1 MFKIP
6 SKEDASNTY
15 RHRQIIFYPD
25 FYYYGSKYVY
35 KPLLYRFSKK
45 EKIQD
50 VLDLC
55 NINMIVNYNG
65 IKIKTSD
72 VIIYDTKDNVF
83 DLYDSICEREK
94 EKTSIGLFE
103 HLNDIYVSFI
113 NDDGNLELDDLV
125 YKVRYSGTNLIH
137 EPFRKYVVTIVG
149 KHIRTYYYDPI
160 EGNASTI
167 INANP
172 SFERTKENID
182 KIFNAC
188 DDRGKQQILE
198 NLSMSLLKR
207 NNVYD
212 LDVYGKSLEVYNEL
226 LGKL

>member
-25 FYYYGSKYVY
+25 LNYYVSKYEY
-35 KPLLYRFSKK
+35 KPLLYRFSEK

-55 NINMIVNYNG
+55 NMSMIVNYNG

-72 VIIYDTKDNVF
+72 VIIYDTRDSVF
-83 DLYDSICEREK
+83 GLYDSVCEREK

-103 HLNDIYVSFI
+103 RLDNIYVSFI

-125 YKVRYSGTNLIH
+125 YKVR
-137 EPFRKYVVTIVG
+137 KYAVTIVYR
-149 KHIRTYYYDPI
+149 HIRTYYYDLT
-160 EGNASTI
+160 ERNASTI
-167 INANP
+167 IDANP
-172 SFERTKENID
+172 SFRKVKENID
-182 KIFNAC
+182 EIINAC
-188 DDRGKQQILE
+188 DDRDKQQILE

-212 LDVYGKSLEVYNEL
+212 LDVYDKSLEVYNEL

>member
-25 FYYYGSKYVY
+25 FYYCVGKYVY
-35 KPLLYRFSKK
+35 KPLLYRFSEK

-55 NINMIVNYNG
+55 NMIVNYNG
-65 IKIKTSD
+65 IKIKTND

-83 DLYDSICEREK
+83 GLYDSVCEREK
-94 EKTSIGLFE
+94 EKTSISLFE
-103 HLNDIYVSFI
+103 HLNNIYVSFI

-125 YKVRYSGTNLIH
+125 YKVR
-137 EPFRKYVVTIVG
+137 KYVVTIVDR
-149 KHIRTYYYDPI
+149 HIRTYYYDPI

-182 KIFNAC
+182 KIINAC
-188 DDRGKQQILE
+188 DDRDKQQILE

-212 LDVYGKSLEVYNEL
+212 LDVYNKSLEVYNEL

>member
-25 FYYYGSKYVY
+25 LYYYVSMYVY
-35 KPLLYRFSKK
+35 KPLLYRFSEK

-55 NINMIVNYNG
+55 NMIVNYNG

-72 VIIYDTKDNVF
+72 VIIYDTRDNVF
-83 DLYDSICEREK
+83 GLYDSICEREK
-94 EKTSIGLFE
+94 EKTSISLFE
-103 HLNDIYVSFI
+103 HLNDIQVSFI

-125 YKVRYSGTNLIH
+125 YKVR
-137 EPFRKYVVTIVG
+137 KYAVTIVDS
-149 KHIRTYYYDPI
+149 HIGTYYCDPN
-160 EGNASTI
+160 EGNASTQWIRTI

-172 SFERTKENID
+172 SFRKVKENID
-182 KIFNAC
+182 EIINAC
-188 DDRGKQQILE
+188 DDRDKQQILE

-207 NNVYD
+207 NNVHD
-212 LDVYGKSLEVYNEL
+212 LDVYNKSLEVYNEL

>member
-25 FYYYGSKYVY
+25 FYYYVSKYVY
-35 KPLLYRFSKK
+35 KPLLYRFSEK

-55 NINMIVNYNG
+55 NMIVNYNG
-65 IKIKTSD
+65 IKIKTND
-72 VIIYDTKDNVF
+72 VIIYDTRDNVF
-83 DLYDSICEREK
+83 GLYDSICEREK
-94 EKTSIGLFE
+94 EKTSISLFE

-113 NDDGNLELDDLV
+113 NDDGNLELDDLI
-125 YKVRYSGTNLIH
+125 YKVR
-137 EPFRKYVVTIVG
+137 KYAVTIVDR
-149 KHIRTYYYDPI
+149 HIRTYYYDPT

-172 SFERTKENID
+172 SFRKVKENID
-182 KIFNAC
+182 EIINAC
-188 DDRGKQQILE
+188 DDRDKQQILE

-207 NNVYD
+207 NNVHD
-212 LDVYGKSLEVYNEL
+212 LDVYNKSLEVYNEL

>member
-25 FYYYGSKYVY
+25 LHYYVSEYAY
-35 KPLLYRFSKK
+35 KPLLYRFSEK

-55 NINMIVNYNG
+55 NMIVNYNG
-65 IKIKTSD
+65 IKIKTND
-72 VIIYDTKDNVF
+72 VIIYDTRDSVF
-83 DLYDSICEREK
+83 GLYDSICEREK

-103 HLNDIYVSFI
+103 RLDNIYVSFI

-125 YKVRYSGTNLIH
+125 YKVR
-137 EPFRKYVVTIVG
+137 KYAVTIVDS
-149 KHIRTYYYDPI
+149 HIRTYYYDLT
-160 EGNASTI
+160 ERYASTI
-167 INANP
+167 FDVNP
-172 SFERTKENID
+172 SFRKVKENID

-188 DDRGKQQILE
+188 DDRDKQQILE

-212 LDVYGKSLEVYNEL
+212 LDVYDKSLEVYNEL

>member
-25 FYYYGSKYVY
+25 FYYCVGKYVY
-35 KPLLYRFSKK
+35 KPLLYRFSEK

-55 NINMIVNYNG
+55 NMIVNYNG

-83 DLYDSICEREK
+83 GLYDSVCEREK
-94 EKTSIGLFE
+94 EKKCVGLFE

-125 YKVRYSGTNLIH
+125 YKVR
-137 EPFRKYVVTIVG
+137 KYVVTIVD

-182 KIFNAC
+182 KIINAC
-188 DDRGKQQILE
+188 DDRDKQQILE
-198 NLSMSLLKR
+198 HLSRSLLKR

-212 LDVYGKSLEVYNEL
+212 LDVYDKSLEVYNEL

>member
-6 SKEDASNTY
+6 SKEDANNTY
-15 RHRQIIFYPD
+15 CHRQIIFYPD
-25 FYYYGSKYVY
+25 PYYYVSKYVY

-55 NINMIVNYNG
+55 NMIVNYNG
-65 IKIKTSD
+65 IKIKTND

-125 YKVRYSGTNLIH
+125 YKVR
-137 EPFRKYVVTIVG
+137 KYAVTIVDR
-149 KHIRTYYYDPI
+149 HIRTYYYDLT

-172 SFERTKENID
+172 SFRKVKENID
-182 KIFNAC
+182 EIINAC
-188 DDRGKQQILE
+188 DDRDKQQILE

-212 LDVYGKSLEVYNEL
+212 LDVYDKSLEVYNEL

>member
-15 RHRQIIFYPD
+15 RHRQIIFYP
-25 FYYYGSKYVY
+25 YCVSKYVY

-55 NINMIVNYNG
+55 NMIVNYNG
-65 IKIKTSD
+65 IKIKTND
-72 VIIYDTKDNVF
+72 VIIYD
-83 DLYDSICEREK
+83 REVCLAYTTRYVK
-94 EKTSIGLFE
+94 EKRKDIYRFIERLD
-103 HLNDIYVSFI
+103 NIYVSFI

-125 YKVRYSGTNLIH
+125 YKV
-137 EPFRKYVVTIVG
+137 RKYVVTIVG

-172 SFERTKENID
+172 SFEEQK
-182 KIFNAC
+182 KISI
-188 DDRGKQQILE
+188 RS
-198 NLSMSLLKR
+198 SML
-207 NNVYD
+207 VMT
-212 LDVYGKSLEVYNEL
+212 EVNSRY
-226 LGKL
+226 

>member
-25 FYYYGSKYVY
+25 LYYYVSKYVY

-55 NINMIVNYNG
+55 NMIVNYNG
-65 IKIKTSD
+65 IKIKTND

-83 DLYDSICEREK
+83 DLYDS
-94 EKTSIGLFE
+94 TIGLFE

-125 YKVRYSGTNLIH
+125 YKVR
-137 EPFRKYVVTIVG
+137 KYTVTIVDR
-149 KHIRTYYYDPI
+149 HIRTYYYDPT

-172 SFERTKENID
+172 SFRKVKENID
-182 KIFNAC
+182 EIINAC
-188 DDRGKQQILE
+188 DDRDKQQILE

-207 NNVYD
+207 NNVHD
-212 LDVYGKSLEVYNEL
+212 LDVYNKSLEVYNEL